1 MVNLTLPQPDLVSW
15 RERLHKLKIRVTH
28 GTLVHSFR
36 HYPARGAVLIFAGVC
51 LLFTMLLH
59 LPIATASGRSPT
71 WQDALFTA
79 VSTVCVTGLTVVPTG
94 VYWSHFGQL
103 VIMLG
108 VKVGGLGIMMISAVL
123 ALAVS
128 RRIGL
133 TQRMLLADDTRIGR
147 MGEIRSLVRVV
158 IITTTGLELAVA
170 LLLFP
175 RFVYLYGH
183 PSTAAWHSLFY
194 GISAFNNAGF
204 ILTRAGFYPYVE
216 DWLICVPLM
225 IGAFVGSLGFPVIL
239 NILNTRHEHRRA
251 WRNWSLHTKLTLL
264 TSAILV
270 LVGFAGFFLL
280 ERNNPATLGS
290 LTPSGRI
297 LAALFAGV
305 MPRSAG
311 FNTLNVAQWHH
322 ATWTFMDALMFIGGG
337 SVSTAGGIKVT
348 TLAIIL
354 LAIRAEARGD
364 RDIEAFGRRIPSSL
378 LRVAMAIVCLGGTIV
393 FVAVMILLEIS
404 GHTLD
409 VVLFEALGA
418 YATTGLSTGLT
429 EMLPMSGRWVL
440 IVLMFLGRI
449 GTVTF
454 AAALATR
461 DRKRVVRY
469 PEERPILG

>member
-1 MVNLTLPQPDLVSW
+1 LIHLAHAHPEVADIQTGLQ
-15 RERLHKLKIRVTH
+15 RLRARTVH
-28 GTLVHSFR
+28 GPIGQSFR
-36 HYPARGAVLIFAGVC
+36 HYPARGAVLVFIGVC
-51 LLFTMLLH
+51 LFFTFLLH
-59 LPIATASGRSPT
+59 LRWATASGASPS
-71 WQDALFTA
+71 WQVALFTA
-79 VSTVCVTGLTVVPTG
+79 VSTVCVTGLTVVDTG
-94 VYWSHFGQL
+94 TYWSLFGQF
-103 VIMLG
+103 VIMVG
-108 VKVGGLGIMMISAVL
+108 IKVGGLGIMMISAIL

-133 TQRMLLADDTRIGR
+133 TQRLLLADDTRIGR

-158 IITTTGLELAVA
+158 IFTTTGLELAVA

-183 PSTAAWHSLFY
+183 PATAAWHSLFY

-204 ILTRAGFYPYVE
+204 ILTDVGFYPYVG
-216 DWLICVPLM
+216 DWLICLPIML
-225 IGAFVGSLGFPVIL
+225 GAFVGSLGFPVIL
-239 NILNTRHEHRRA
+239 NILNTKNEGRRA
-251 WRNWSLHTKLTLL
+251 WHHWSLHTKLTLL

-270 LVGFAGFFLL
+270 LIGTVGFFIL
-280 ERNNPATLGS
+280 ERNNPGTLGA
-290 LTPSGRI
+290 LNPPSRF
-297 LAALFAGV
+297 LASLFAGV

-348 TLAIIL
+348 TLAVIA

-378 LRVAMAIVCLGGTIV
+378 LRVAMAVVCLGGMIV

-409 VVLFEALGA
+409 VVLFETLAA
-418 YATTGLSTGLT
+418 FATTGLSTGLT

-449 GTVTF
+449 GTMTF

-461 DRKRVVRY
+461 DRKRVIRY
-469 PEERPILG
+469 PEERPIVG